1 MDGYTSTLSELAVS
15 ALKNVCLLLKIPTS
29 ACACIC
35 VVKTLVVQS
44 AMHDHACVGYC
55 STLMCLCT
63 VSSLGGVLFAVFCAP
78 LAMVLPSVYIHDE
91 LVLWTHQRAQ
101 RYGGDT

>member
-44 AMHDHACVGYC
+44 AMHC